1 MNTPTLLTPQS
12 QADRMMPLVMSH
24 PSPSQEN
31 TPTAKA
37 IEVRQT
43 HDGNTTTF
51 QVQAKEKGN

>member
-1 MNTPTLLTPQS
+1 MNTPTLLTTQS
-12 QADRMMPLVMSH
+12 QAVRMMTPVMSH
-24 PSPSQEN
+24 PSHSQEN

-51 QVQAKEKGN
+51 QVEAKEKGN